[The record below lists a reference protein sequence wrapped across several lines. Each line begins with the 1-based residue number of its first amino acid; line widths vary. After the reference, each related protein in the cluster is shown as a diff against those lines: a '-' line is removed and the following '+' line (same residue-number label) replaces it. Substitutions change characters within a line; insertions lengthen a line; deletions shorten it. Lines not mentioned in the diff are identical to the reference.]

1 MINPLNKV
9 IEKYTEEDDLTPKLF
24 TLLKSGI
31 SFSQIKK
38 DILAG
43 IIVAI
48 VALPLA
54 IAFAIA
60 SGVSPEK
67 GLITAIFAGFIIS
80 ALGGSRVQIGGPTGA
95 FIVIVYG
102 IVQKYGVD
110 GLIISTF
117 IAGVMMILFGIFRL
131 GNSLKYI
138 PHSLIVGFTTGI
150 AVIIFSTQVKDFLG
164 LTIAKVPSEFLEKWV
179 SYFENI
185 ATINYE
191 AVGISILAIVI
202 ILYFP
207 KVTKYF
213 KFLNSISFIPSPLIA
228 IVACTLLV
236 KLLDLPVET
245 IESKFGEIPS
255 NIPFPKIPSLNLET
269 IKSLM
274 SPAFT
279 IALLGGIESLLS
291 ASVADSMTG
300 GKHRPNSELVG
311 QGIANMVSAL
321 LGGIPATGA
330 IARTATNVKNGGR
343 TPIAGMVHAL
353 VLLLIMLVAA
363 PIAKLIPLSCLA
375 GVLIVVAYNMSE
387 FRDFIAIFHSNKYDR
402 IVLVTV
408 FLLTIIFDL
417 VVAIQIG
424 VILAFFLF
432 VRKISKMTNIDVF
445 DAENISSALFDV
457 EFPKLKDD
465 IMVFDLSGAFFFASS
480 SIIQKTLREISRIPK
495 IIIFN
500 FRRVP
505 VIDETAIHE
514 LEKEIHKFTKS
525 GTKVFITGFNKTIEA
540 ELLKMKIDSIA
551 IIKKDITQIVEQL
564 KQDGY

>member
-1 MINPLNKV
+1 MIKKF

-31 SFSQIKK
+31 TLSDLKN

-117 IAGVMMILFGIFRL
+117 IAGVMLVLFGIFRL
-131 GNSLKYI
+131 GSSLKYI
-138 PHSLIVGFTTGI
+138 PHSLIVGFTSGI

-164 LTIAKVPSEFLEKWV
+164 LTIEKVPSEFLEKWI
-179 SYFENI
+179 SYFEHI
-185 ATINYE
+185 DTTNY
-191 AVGISILAIVI
+191 ASVGISSLAILT

-207 KVTKYF
+207 KITKYF
-213 KFLNSISFIPSPLIA
+213 NVLNPISFIPSPLIA
-228 IVACTLLV
+228 IVVCTLIA
-236 KLLDLPVET
+236 KFFHLPIDT

-255 NIPFPKIPSLNLET
+255 SIPFPKIPTLNLEV
-269 IKSLM
+269 IKSLI

-291 ASVADSMTG
+291 ASVADSMIG
-300 GKHRPNSELVG
+300 GKHRPNSELIG

-343 TPIAGMVHAL
+343 TPVAGMVHAI

-387 FRDFIAIFHSNKYDR
+387 FHDFIAIFNSNKYDR

-417 VVAIQIG
+417 VIAIQIG

-432 VRKISKMTNIDVF
+432 VRKISKIADINVLDGDNI
-445 DAENISSALFDV
+445 AEALFDV
-457 EFPKLKDD
+457 EFPKLRDD
-465 IMVFDLSGAFFFASS
+465 VMIFDLSGAFFFASS

-500 FRRVP
+500 FTRVP

-514 LEKEIHKFTKS
+514 LEKEIHKFNKG
-525 GTKVFITGFNKTIEA
+525 GTSVFITGFNKAIET
-540 ELLKMKIDSIA
+540 ELIKMKIDDIA
-551 IIKKDITQIVEQL
+551 VMKKEIKQIIEHL

>member
-1 MINPLNKV
+1 MIKKFNKV

-31 SFSQIKK
+31 SASTIKN

-67 GLITAIFAGFIIS
+67 GLITAIFAGLIIS
-80 ALGGSRVQIGGPTGA
+80 VLGGSRVQIGGPTGA

-117 IAGVMMILFGIFRL
+117 IAGAILVSFGIFRL
-131 GNSLKYI
+131 GSSLKYI

-164 LTIAKVPSEFLEKWV
+164 LTIEKVPSEFLEKWV

-185 ATINYE
+185 STINFE
-191 AVGISILAIVI
+191 AVGISISTILI

-207 KVTKYF
+207 KITKYF
-213 KFLNSISFIPSPLIA
+213 KILNPISFIPSPLIA
-228 IVACTLLV
+228 IVVCTFIAKFFNLHI
-236 KLLDLPVET
+236 DT

-255 NIPFPKIPSLNLET
+255 NIPFPKIPNITLES

-291 ASVADSMTG
+291 ASVADSMIG
-300 GKHRPNSELVG
+300 GKHRPNSELIG
-311 QGIANMVSAL
+311 QGIGNMVSAL

-343 TPIAGMVHAL
+343 TPISGIIHAI

-375 GVLIVVAYNMSE
+375 GVLIIVAYNMSE
-387 FRDFIAIFHSNKYDR
+387 FHDFIAIFNSNKYDR
-402 IVLVTV
+402 TVLITV
-408 FLLTIIFDL
+408 FFLTVIFDL
-417 VVAIQIG
+417 IIAIQIG
-424 VILAFFLF
+424 VIMSFFLF
-432 VRKISKMTNIDVF
+432 VRKISKITSIDISDNDNI
-445 DAENISSALFDV
+445 AESLFDV
-457 EFPKLKDD
+457 EFPKLRDD
-465 IMVFDLSGAFFFASS
+465 VMIFDLSGAFFFASS

-505 VIDETAIHE
+505 VIDVTAIHE
-514 LEKEIHKFTKS
+514 LEKEIHKFNKG
-525 GTKVFITGFNKTIEA
+525 GTKVFITGFNNTIET
-540 ELLKMKIDSIA
+540 ELIKMKIDDIA
-551 IIKKDITQIVEQL
+551 VMKKNIKQIVEHL

>member
-1 MINPLNKV
+1 MIKKF

-24 TLLKSGI
+24 TLFKSGTL
-31 SFSQIKK
+31 FGTLKN

-67 GLITAIFAGFIIS
+67 GLITAIFTGFIIS

-110 GLIISTF
+110 GLILSTF
-117 IAGVMMILFGIFRL
+117 IAGAMLVSFGIFRL
-131 GNSLKYI
+131 GSSLKYI
-138 PHSLIVGFTTGI
+138 PHSLIVGFTSGI

-164 LTIAKVPSEFLEKWV
+164 LSIEKVPSEFLEKWV
-179 SYFENI
+179 SYFEHI
-185 ATINYE
+185 DTINY
-191 AVGISILAIVI
+191 ASVGISTLAILT

-207 KVTKYF
+207 KITKYF
-213 KFLNSISFIPSPLIA
+213 KVLNSISFIPSPLIA
-228 IVACTLLV
+228 IVLCTLIA
-236 KLLDLPVET
+236 KFFHLPIDT

-255 NIPFPKIPSLNLET
+255 NIPFPKIPTLNLEVL
-269 IKSLM
+269 KSLI

-291 ASVADSMTG
+291 ASVADSMIG
-300 GKHRPNSELVG
+300 GKHRPNSELIG

-343 TPIAGMVHAL
+343 TPIAGMVHAV

-387 FRDFIAIFHSNKYDR
+387 FRDFIAIFNSNKYDR

-417 VVAIQIG
+417 VIAIQIG

-432 VRKISKMTNIDVF
+432 VRKISKMTSIDVL
-445 DAENISSALFDV
+445 DNNMSDELFDV
-457 EFPKLKDD
+457 KFPKLKEDTM
-465 IMVFDLSGAFFFASS
+465 IFDLSGAFFFASS

-505 VIDETAIHE
+505 VIDETAIYE
-514 LEKEIHKFTKS
+514 LEKEIHKFNS
-525 GTKVFITGFNKTIEA
+525 AGTKVFITEFNSNIET
-540 ELLKMKIDSIA
+540 ELIKMKIGDIA
-551 IIKKDITQIVEQL
+551 VMKKDIKQIIEHL
-564 KQDGY
+564 KEDGY

>member
-1 MINPLNKV
+1 MIKKF

-24 TLLKSGI
+24 TLFKSGTL
-31 SFSQIKK
+31 FGTLKN

-67 GLITAIFAGFIIS
+67 GLITAIFTGFIIS

-110 GLIISTF
+110 GLILSTF
-117 IAGVMMILFGIFRL
+117 IAGAMLVSFGIFRL
-131 GNSLKYI
+131 GSSLKYI
-138 PHSLIVGFTTGI
+138 PHSLIVGFTSGI

-164 LTIAKVPSEFLEKWV
+164 LSIEKVPSEFLEKWV
-179 SYFENI
+179 SYFEHI
-185 ATINYE
+185 DTINY
-191 AVGISILAIVI
+191 ASVGISTLAILT

-207 KVTKYF
+207 KITKYF

-228 IVACTLLV
+228 IVLCTLIA
-236 KLLDLPVET
+236 KFFHLPIDT

-255 NIPFPKIPSLNLET
+255 NIPFPKIPTLNLEVL
-269 IKSLM
+269 KSLI

-291 ASVADSMTG
+291 ASVADSMIG
-300 GKHRPNSELVG
+300 GKHRPNSELIG
-311 QGIANMVSAL
+311 QGVANMVSAL

-343 TPIAGMVHAL
+343 TPIAGMVHAV

-387 FRDFIAIFHSNKYDR
+387 FRDFIAIFNSNKYDR

-417 VVAIQIG
+417 VIAIQIG

-432 VRKISKMTNIDVF
+432 VRKISKMTSIDVL
-445 DAENISSALFDV
+445 DNNMSDELFDV
-457 EFPKLKDD
+457 KFPKLKEDTM
-465 IMVFDLSGAFFFASS
+465 IFDLSGAFFFASS

-505 VIDETAIHE
+505 VIDETAIYE
-514 LEKEIHKFTKS
+514 LEKEIHKFNS
-525 GTKVFITGFNKTIEA
+525 AGTKVFITEFNSNIET
-540 ELLKMKIDSIA
+540 ELIKMKIGDIA
-551 IIKKDITQIVEQL
+551 VMKKDIKQIIEHL
-564 KQDGY
+564 KEDGY